1 VAAKLVEA
9 GADPRWIAENVYETK
24 PMAQIQLMKET
35 LKTLEIQ
42 RDIRTGSIYVSQKML
57 KDAEALP
64 EHTEGLVDMIRAIKG
79 IEVALIFQETS
90 GNNYRISLR
99 SKGKINVDKVAR
111 EFGGGG
117 HVNAAACILEG
128 DIQSVKN
135 KLLNA
140 IKNSWV

>member
-1 VAAKLVEA
+1 
-9 GADPRWIAENVYETK
+9 
-24 PMAQIQLMKET
+24 
-35 LKTLEIQ
+35 
-42 RDIRTGSIYVSQKML
+42 ML

-64 EHTEGLVDMIRAIKG
+64 EHTEGLVDMVRAIKG
-79 IEVALIFQETS
+79 IEVALICQETS
-90 GNNYRISLR
+90 TGNYRISLR
-99 SKGKINVDKVAR
+99 SKGKINVEKVAR

-117 HVNAAACILEG
+117 HVNAAACILDG